1 LVDEVMTH
9 DEALTATQEHLH
21 LIGKEFKLQDGETES
36 IKAVV
41 AWDEGGGNWQPHV
54 CFYNW
59 SEENT
64 DGKITHMNLE
74 EFNRQ
79 FNLRAE

>member
-1 LVDEVMTH
+1 MSH
-9 DEALTATQEHLH
+9 DEAIEQARKSLY
-21 LIGKEFKLQDGETES
+21 LIGKEFKLDDGETES

-41 AWDEGGGNWQPHV
+41 PWEENEGNWQPHV

-59 SEENT
+59 GEENP

-74 EFNRQ
+74 EFNRRFLTAGQ
-79 FNLRAE
+79 KED